1 MTELLLPRKGT
12 KHEAT
17 VQQTMTKDDL
27 LGKQSENRI
36 ETLYNVSRRNVMKAV
51 GMVAMSGG
59 ALTGTA
65 AADEHDDNNT
75 GAEEETGDVDEPEDF
90 SVEVLAPHAN
100 FPDDVT
106 AEFGVTYTG
115 GELDPITSALDDAS
129 TVVVAKV
136 TWRPG
141 GTSGWHTHPGPVI
154 VTIVEGEL
162 ELINERDCIARSYTA
177 SEAFIDPGQ
186 GNIHIAN
193 NPSETECAVAYATFL
208 GVPDGAPATEW
219 VEPVDC

>member
-1 MTELLLPRKGT
+1 
-12 KHEAT
+12 
-17 VQQTMTKDDL
+17 MTKNDPL
-27 LGKQSENRI
+27 EKHPENRI
-36 ETLYNVSRRNVMKAV
+36 ETLYNVSRRNVMKAAGV
-51 GMVAMSGG
+51 VAISGG

-65 AADEHDDNNT
+65 VADEHDDNNT
-75 GAEEETGDVDEPEDF
+75 GAEEETGNVDEPEDF
-90 SVEVLAPHAN
+90 SVEVLASHAN
-100 FPDDVT
+100 FPDNVT
-106 AEFGVTYTG
+106 AEFGITYTEG
-115 GELDPITSALDDAS
+115 GLDPITSALDDAS

-136 TWRPG
+136 IWRPG

-177 SEAFIDPGQ
+177 NEAFIDPGQ

-208 GVPDGAPATEW
+208 GVSDGAPATEW

>member
-1 MTELLLPRKGT
+1 
-12 KHEAT
+12 
-17 VQQTMTKDDL
+17 MTKDNP

-36 ETLYNVSRRNVMKAV
+36 ETLYNVSRRNVMKAA

-75 GAEEETGDVDEPEDF
+75 GTEEETGDVDEPEDF

-106 AEFGVTYTG
+106 AEFGITYTG

-208 GVPDGAPATEW
+208 GVPDGEPATEW
-219 VEPVDC
+219 VKPVDC